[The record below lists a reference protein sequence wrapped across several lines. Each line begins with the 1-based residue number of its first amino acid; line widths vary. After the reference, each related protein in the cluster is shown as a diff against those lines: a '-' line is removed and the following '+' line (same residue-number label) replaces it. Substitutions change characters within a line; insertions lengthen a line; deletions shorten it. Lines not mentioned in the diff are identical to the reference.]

1 MLGGGADETTRRL
14 RLSGRAK
21 KSERVRL
28 RSSGGEEDLLRARA
42 DESGDLVPS
51 LFDPAAR
58 PEWRLE
64 NRILQ
69 RRARWLLTQA
79 DQLFLEPGESK

>member
-1 MLGGGADETTRRL
+1 VCVAAQDRREFVAAL
-14 RLSGRAK
+14 ERA
-21 KSERVRL
+21 L
-28 RSSGGEEDLLRARA
+28 AI
-42 DESGDLVPS
+42 
-51 LFDPAAR
+51 DPAAR

-64 NRILQ
+64 NRVLQ